1 VKKKDKDR
9 RHLQIAAET
18 GSAVRDVATLAGGM
32 ARHLLR
38 RTRVLKRRAQTA
50 SAPAQPSMPPD
61 TAVLLDGAPLP
72 NGTAAAP
79 GSGPDVAEWQ
89 MRARRAEQAAA
100 WSRARLR
107 VERAQRQAAPRLD
120 VEKLSADLSRE
131 LARFY
136 GAHPDVVQRIVRQ
149 TLAAHGLPISP
160 ERSPSAARAA
170 PSIDTSIWS
179 SAQQEALAQVVLTR
193 SPEVADP
200 GYVYRIVEAL
210 ARGGRLTLPD
220 LTRVTGLT
228 SAMARHRLRLAAEAL
243 VFQGALK
250 KCDDSYSLNPA
261 YHPPVQPAASVPA
274 RSERPRSQ
282 RR

>member
-9 RHLQIAAET
+9 RTNGIAAET

-38 RTRVLKRRAQTA
+38 RTRVLRPATPAASLPLPPPETA
-50 SAPAQPSMPPD
+50 ALPITVQPSGPASP
-61 TAVLLDGAPLP
+61 APE
-72 NGTAAAP
+72 
-79 GSGPDVAEWQ
+79 SGPDVAEWQ
-89 MRARRAEQAAA
+89 VRARRAEHAAA

-107 VERAQRQAAPRLD
+107 VERAQSRAAPRLD

-160 ERSPSAARAA
+160 ERPPASGRAA
-170 PSIDTSIWS
+170 PTIDTSIWS
-179 SAQQEALAQVVLTR
+179 SAQQETLAQLVLTR
-193 SPEVADP
+193 SPEVTDS

-220 LTRVTGLT
+220 LTRATGLT

-250 KCDDSYSLNPA
+250 KRDDSYSLDPT
-261 YHPPVQPAASVPA
+261 YRPPVQPVLPVVA
-274 RSERPRSQ
+274 RVGHANTKHR
-282 RR
+282 

>member
-9 RHLQIAAET
+9 RTNGIAAET

-38 RTRVLKRRAQTA
+38 RTRVLR
-50 SAPAQPSMPPD
+50 PATPATS
-61 TAVLLDGAPLP
+61 LPLP
-72 NGTAAAP
+72 PPETAALPITVHPSSRASP
-79 GSGPDVAEWQ
+79 ALESGPDVAEWQ
-89 MRARRAEQAAA
+89 VRTRRAEHAAA

-107 VERAQRQAAPRLD
+107 AERAQRQAASRLD

-160 ERSPSAARAA
+160 ERPPSLGRAA
-170 PSIDTSIWS
+170 PTIETSIWS
-179 SAQQEALAQVVLTR
+179 SAQQETLAQLVLTR
-193 SPEVADP
+193 SPEVTDP

-210 ARGGRLTLPD
+210 ARSGRLTLPD
-220 LTRVTGLT
+220 LTRATGLT
-228 SAMARHRLRLAAEAL
+228 SAMARHRLRLAVEAL

-261 YHPPVQPAASVPA
+261 YRPPVQPAASVPA
-274 RSERPRSQ
+274 RNERPRSQ

>member
-1 VKKKDKDR
+1 MKKKDKDR
-9 RHLQIAAET
+9 RPIQIAAET
-18 GSAVRDVATLAGGM
+18 GSAVLDVATLAGGM

-38 RTRVLKRRAQTA
+38 RTRVLKRRTQTT
-50 SAPAQPSMPPD
+50 STPAHPPIRAD
-61 TAVLLDGAPLP
+61 TAAVPDGPPLP
-72 NGTAAAP
+72 NGTAAPP
-79 GSGPDVAEWQ
+79 GSGPDVTEWQ

-100 WSRARLR
+100 WLRARLR
-107 VERAQRQAAPRLD
+107 VERAQRNATPRLD

-160 ERSPSAARAA
+160 ERPPSSARAA
-170 PSIDTSIWS
+170 PSSESSVWS
-179 SAQQEALAQVVLTR
+179 SAQQEALAQLVLAR
-193 SPEVADP
+193 SPDVTDP
-200 GYVYRIVEAL
+200 GYVYRILEAL

-220 LTRVTGLT
+220 LTRATGLT

-250 KCDDSYSLNPA
+250 KRDDTYSLNPA
-261 YHPPVQPAASVPA
+261 YYPPSQPAAPVQA
-274 RSERPRSQ
+274 RGEHPRSQ